1 MGHTS
6 GDSMTSDSNA
16 ISPTQPTAS
25 YQSASTSKAFPNTRL
40 GTVPSE
46 QSAAQGNTLY
56 LSSLRANVSQL
67 QNDINAFMTQQTED
81 DRARGAAA
89 AMGVAQ
95 KHRKS
100 ERGRE
105 KEKRGEENMEEDA
118 RALLEAGSLRTGH
131 ISQD

>member
-1 MGHTS
+1 
-6 GDSMTSDSNA
+6 
-16 ISPTQPTAS
+16 
-25 YQSASTSKAFPNTRL
+25 
-40 GTVPSE
+40 
-46 QSAAQGNTLY
+46 
-56 LSSLRANVSQL
+56 
-67 QNDINAFMTQQTED
+67 MTQQTED

-118 RALLEAGSLRTGH
+118 RALLEAGSLRTDSRAVIRLKATSG
-131 ISQD
+131 Q